1 MSSEVQ
7 ETNGGR
13 EMESQFALSQQ
24 ATEALSSVSRKEFRN
39 GRIFIVYFVCLK
51 TEKTKRRTVEV
62 GFVQSN

>member
-1 MSSEVQ
+1 
-7 ETNGGR
+7 
-13 EMESQFALSQQ
+13 MESQFALSQQ